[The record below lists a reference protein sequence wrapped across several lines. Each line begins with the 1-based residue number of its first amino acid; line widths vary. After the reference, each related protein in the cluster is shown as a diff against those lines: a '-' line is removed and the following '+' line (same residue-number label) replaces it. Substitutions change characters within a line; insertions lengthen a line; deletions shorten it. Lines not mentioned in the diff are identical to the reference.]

1 MSYTTNS
8 NEVISGNVT
17 LSTPLKGDIEFRNIS
32 FSYTEGTEVLKDFNL
47 RVKSGSILG
56 IVGKNGSGKTTIG
69 RLLTRVCSPTSGKIL
84 IDGINITE
92 YDFDYY
98 QNQIECVTQ
107 ENFILPEELE
117 NMNCDMKFKE
127 EFTEFTQ
134 RLNFIERRL
143 DRAANIFRLKE
154 NSLNISG
161 GELQKVSLFKAYKSN
176 KPICILDEPTSA
188 IDTCSEDKVIEFI
201 DEKFKGRTLIII
213 THKPQILKICDK
225 VIDLEK
231 NIKMM

>member
-84 IDGINITE
+84 IDGINI
-92 YDFDYY
+92 
-98 QNQIECVTQ
+98 
-107 ENFILPEELE
+107 
-117 NMNCDMKFKE
+117 
-127 EFTEFTQ
+127 
-134 RLNFIERRL
+134 
-143 DRAANIFRLKE
+143 
-154 NSLNISG
+154 
-161 GELQKVSLFKAYKSN
+161 
-176 KPICILDEPTSA
+176 
-188 IDTCSEDKVIEFI
+188 
-201 DEKFKGRTLIII
+201 
-213 THKPQILKICDK
+213 
-225 VIDLEK
+225 
-231 NIKMM
+231 